1 MVIADVGDVAL
12 LTKLVDDKLRVE
24 TVMKVSAQHVGACLS
39 RHHKDVA

>member
-1 MVIADVGDVAL
+1 
-12 LTKLVDDKLRVE
+12 LRVE